1 MNNVFLSS
9 SSAIQIW
16 LLSSEGVHK
25 VGPATKSTNWS
36 IRKSRK
42 QFLGHSLFKSVT
54 IFHMLFYQYDIGQPL
69 WIGYFLNEPATRS
82 LSTSSSVAVL
92 KLEIIQRAHDF
103 IHKIR
108 KKIISTQQLM
118 RSRTKRTHEAISR
131 TLHNY

>member
-1 MNNVFLSS
+1 MSFYHHPRPYRFGYCPQKVSIKLDPRPNPLIDQLGKVKNNSWGILYSNQSPF
-9 SSAIQIW
+9 
-16 LLSSEGVHK
+16 
-25 VGPATKSTNWS
+25 S
-36 IRKSRK
+36 IC
-42 QFLGHSLFKSVT
+42 F
-54 IFHMLFYQYDIGQPL
+54 FYQYDIGQPL